1 MSEIDLNIHEQL
13 GGKTDFGIGAIG
25 SGFIMRDI
33 QLPAYNNAGFRTV
46 AIASRTPDNAR
57 AAAQQNGVGKV
68 YDTWQELLD
77 DPEVEI
83 VDIAYPPDGQLEI
96 VRAACAKDHVKGI
109 LAQKPI
115 ASTLADAIEIER
127 VCRESGKVLAVNQNM
142 RHDQSM
148 RALKTLLDG
157 GHLGAPVVAQIVMNA
172 RPHWQEFIRGYGRIA
187 ILNMSIHHLDVFRFL
202 FGDPEAIMCSV
213 RADPSWDFA
222 HDDGMAFYVLEY
234 ADGLRA
240 IGSDDC
246 FTWADSRIEW
256 RVEGMDGIAKGT
268 IGWPDYPTGSPST
281 IDYLLR
287 AEADQ
292 WHRPRWDERWFPD
305 GFSGTMGQLMSAI
318 ETGTEPEIGGSDNLR
333 TMALIEAAYRS
344 VERRA
349 TVELAEVMSE
359 SGIR

>member
-1 MSEIDLNIHEQL
+1 MAEIELNIPPQL
-13 GGKTDFGIGAIG
+13 RGKTDYGIGAVG

-33 QLPAYNNAGFRTV
+33 QLPAYNDAGFRTV
-46 AIASRTPDNAR
+46 AIASRTPANAR
-57 AAAQQNGVGKV
+57 AAADQNGVGRV

-142 RHDQSM
+142 RYDQSM

-157 GHLGAPVVAQIVMNA
+157 GQMGTPVVAQIVMNA

-202 FGDPEAIMCSV
+202 FGDPERILVSV
-213 RADPSWDFA
+213 RNDPSWDFPHA
-222 HDDGMAFYVLEY
+222 DGMAFYILEY

-246 FTWADSRIEW
+246 FTWADGRIEW
-256 RVEGMDGIAKGT
+256 RVEGTDGIAKGT
-268 IGWPDYPTGSPST
+268 IGWPDYPEGSPST
-281 IDYLLR
+281 IDYHLR
-287 AEADQ
+287 AEEGT
-292 WHRPRWDERWFPD
+292 WHRPRWDERWFPHA
-305 GFSGTMGQLMSAI
+305 FSGTMGQLMSAI
-318 ETGTEPEIGGSDNLR
+318 ENGSEPEIGGRDNLH
-333 TMALIEAAYRS
+333 TMALIEAAYRA
-344 VERRA
+344 VERRGA
-349 TVELAEVMSE
+349 VELGEVLGE
-359 SGIR
+359 FGIA